1 MNTDETAAF
10 IISFADKIE
19 GKGNELGYYCRRSG
33 KAAMQESEYLVEETT
48 KKTNNTQYSEV
59 VVKKEKRDFITQ
71 DNIGIIMLSNIPGVS
86 PKIAAAIMKKYNN
99 SMFEFLDDLKR
110 KNDILE
116 ESSSKT
122 KKALLPSKILADCFA
137 DIEIHGSKGDKGI
150 EGKTHSAG
158 LDDEIE
164 KESDTNNST
173 HQIRKIGKATIEKIY
188 KFLCR

>member
-1 MNTDETAAF
+1 
-10 IISFADKIE
+10 
-19 GKGNELGYYCRRSG
+19 LGYYCRRSG

-110 KNDILE
+110 KNDIVE

-122 KKALLPSKILADCFA
+122 KKAQIPSKILAECFA
-137 DIEIHGSKGDKGI
+137 DIEIHGSNGDKGI
-150 EGKTHSAG
+150 EGKTHDCG

-164 KESDTNNST
+164 KESNTNNST